1 MISASAPVGLECQR
15 WVVCFAAPGRVGP
28 RLRNESNRTGFSWK
42 RSVLHTITKQPD
54 LNMDD
59 KRNTC
64 MPVSVF
70 VCVRACVCL
79 SVVCLFLCFLFWS
92 FLGGFK
98 EKGQHLTSSDFSAHI
113 LKSWSTKGGNLLQE
127 KLWSILIT
135 EKKKERNK
143 KRSLKTLWK
152 KKIKR
157 GGKDRAL
164 FLCT

>member
-1 MISASAPVGLECQR
+1 MISASARVGLECQR

-79 SVVCLFLCFLFWS
+79 SVVCLFLCFLFCS

-143 KRSLKTLWK
+143 KRSLKNSLEK
-152 KKIKR
+152 KN
-157 GGKDRAL
+157 
-164 FLCT
+164 